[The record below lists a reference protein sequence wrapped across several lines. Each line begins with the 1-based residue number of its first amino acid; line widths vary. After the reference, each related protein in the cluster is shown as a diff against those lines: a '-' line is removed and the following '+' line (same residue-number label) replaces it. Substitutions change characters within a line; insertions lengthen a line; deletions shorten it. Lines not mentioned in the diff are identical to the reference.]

1 MKLQL
6 ALDTCNTAEALQ
18 IVGEVESSIDIVEIG
33 TPMILEY
40 GMEPVRKVSAQYPN
54 KWVIADTKIMDA
66 GEFEAEIAFN
76 AGASIVSVMGITNDE
91 TIKGAVKAAK
101 KANGR
106 VLADMMCVT
115 NLEERAKE
123 LVELGVDYICVH
135 TAHDVQGTQSPFAS
149 LARVQRSVGS
159 KKCAIAGGINME
171 SVNKVIE
178 YNPEVV
184 IVGNGITGQ
193 VDKAEVAKTISD
205 ILHA

>member
-6 ALDTCNTAEALQ
+6 ALDTCNTDEALQ

-101 KANGR
+101 KANGK

-115 NLEERAKE
+115 NLEERAKG

-159 KKCAIAGGINME
+159 KKCAIAGGINKE

-193 VDKAEVAKTISD
+193 VDKAKVAKTISD

>member
-6 ALDTCNTAEALQ
+6 ALDTCNTDEALQ

-91 TIKGAVKAAK
+91 TIKGALKAAK
-101 KANGR
+101 KANGK

-159 KKCAIAGGINME
+159 KKCAIAGGINKE

-193 VDKAEVAKTISD
+193 VDKAKVAKTISD
-205 ILHA
+205 ILHP

>member
-6 ALDTCNTAEALQ
+6 ALDTCNTEEALQ

-101 KANGR
+101 KANGK

-159 KKCAIAGGINME
+159 KKCAIAGGINKE

>member
-6 ALDTCNTAEALQ
+6 ALDTCNTDEALQ

-91 TIKGAVKAAK
+91 TINGAVKAAK
-101 KANGR
+101 KANGK

-159 KKCAIAGGINME
+159 KKCAIAGGINKE

-193 VDKAEVAKTISD
+193 VDKAEVAKSISD